1 MLNSS
6 SSPWLIQRLAA
17 CAVAAALWVSLA
29 APAHAQWAWRDKDG
43 RVNASDRPPP
53 RDVADKDIISRP
65 APPRAAAPR
74 AAASAPTAGGTASA
88 AAQAAPAPADTELQ
102 ARKKAAEQE
111 KSAKTKAEEEKATAQ
126 RADNCRRARA
136 HLVTMD
142 TGQRMV
148 RINDKGER
156 EVLDDAGRADEVRRA
171 REVMAAD
178 CR

>member
-6 SSPWLIQRLAA
+6 SSSSLIQRLAA